1 MLPTGDVVIRDGN
14 LTSGAANYKEF
25 WYSLVGLSGEG
36 QNSDGNGQYV
46 RFQTGGGTQTV
57 SLTGGA
63 STLFGNAA
71 CPPLG
76 TRPAYTGKLPPYQP
90 GKACYRQ
97 TLPDL
102 NGAAYGPSDPAVQTS
117 PATTLPA
124 TPVTAAASGALA
136 HAGAAPRGAGR
147 QGGGRVK
154 LAIKKYWKNF
164 AAVVALAV
172 LGLFAAGYIMGHQ
185 RFYLPAWVPVLGTDF
200 VDYKANFSTAQS
212 VTPGQ
217 GQTVQI
223 AGVDVGEISAVDLV
237 NGQAQITMKLR
248 KKYTPI
254 HENAT
259 ALLRPKTGL
268 NDMIVQLD
276 PGTAKAAKAPE
287 GWAIPIDR
295 TLPNVNADEV
305 LSALDGDTRDY
316 LQLLVGGAGQALGAN
331 GKQLSATFKRFEP
344 LGRDLARLNG
354 ALAKRQ
360 RAIGRS
366 VHNFRL
372 LADALG
378 DKDDQLATLVDSSN
392 RVFRSFARQNANL
405 KATLQEL
412 PTTLQATDT
421 ALAKT
426 DKFAQVLGP
435 TLGDLRPGARALGP
449 SLQQTRP
456 FLRKTTP
463 IIKNQLRPFAVDV
476 QPVVKLLQPVNK
488 SLAKITPDLDKT
500 FKVVNELL
508 NELAYNPPG
517 KEEGFLFALSWL
529 NHNGTSLFAL
539 QDAHGPI
546 RRGLVFADCNSLGT
560 LQVLRTGN
568 PQLGTAADLLN
579 APKTSQVCKSAT
591 TGTPAAL
598 KGAKP

>member
-1 MLPTGDVVIRDGN
+1 
-14 LTSGAANYKEF
+14 
-25 WYSLVGLSGEG
+25 
-36 QNSDGNGQYV
+36 
-46 RFQTGGGTQTV
+46 
-57 SLTGGA
+57 
-63 STLFGNAA
+63 
-71 CPPLG
+71 
-76 TRPAYTGKLPPYQP
+76 
-90 GKACYRQ
+90 
-97 TLPDL
+97 
-102 NGAAYGPSDPAVQTS
+102 
-117 PATTLPA
+117 
-124 TPVTAAASGALA
+124 
-136 HAGAAPRGAGR
+136 
-147 QGGGRVK
+147 VK

-164 AAVVALAV
+164 AAVVALAI

-223 AGVDVGEISAVDLV
+223 AGVDVGELSKVELV

-254 HENAT
+254 HEDAT

-276 PGTAKAAKAPE
+276 PGTAKAPKAPE

-316 LQLLVGGAGQALGAN
+316 LQLLVGGAGQALGDN
-331 GKQLSATFKRFEP
+331 GKQVSATFKRFEP

-354 ALAKRQ
+354 ALARRQ
-360 RAIGRS
+360 QAIGRS

-372 LADALG
+372 LAQALG

-392 RVFRSFARQNANL
+392 RVFRSFANQNQNL
-405 KATLQEL
+405 RSTLQEL
-412 PTTLQATDT
+412 PSTLQATNV
-421 ALAKT
+421 ALRKT
-426 DKFAQVLGP
+426 NKFGRALGP
-435 TLGDLRPGARALGP
+435 TLGGLRPGARALGP
-449 SLQQTRP
+449 SLRQTRP
-456 FLRKTTP
+456 FLRQTTP
-463 IIKNQLRPFAVDV
+463 IIKNQLRPFSVEV
-476 QPVVKLLQPVNK
+476 QPFVKVLQPVNK
-488 SLAKITPDLDKT
+488 SLAKITPNLDKT
-500 FKVVNELL
+500 FDVVNEVL

-517 KEEGFLFALSWL
+517 KDEGFLFSLGWL
-529 NHNGTSLFAL
+529 NHNGTSLFGL

-598 KGAKP
+598 KAAKP

>member
-71 CPPLG
+71 SPPLG

-124 TPVTAAASGALA
+124 RGDGSRQRRAR
-136 HAGAAPRGAGR
+136 HAGAAPRRAGR

-276 PGTAKAAKAPE
+276 PGTAEAAKAPE

-360 RAIGRS
+360 RRHRPLRPQLPAARRRARGQGRPAR
-366 VHNFRL
+366 HARRL
-372 LADALG
+372 VQPRVPLLRPAGREPQGDAAGAADHARRPRTPRWPRPTASPRCSARRSATCARRAGARPVAAADAAVPAQDHADHQEPAAPLRRRRPAG
-378 DKDDQLATLVDSSN
+378 REAPAAGEQEPGQDHAEPGQDASTWSTSCSTSS
-392 RVFRSFARQNANL
+392 
-405 KATLQEL
+405 
-412 PTTLQATDT
+412 PTTRRARRRASSSRSAGSTTT
-421 ALAKT
+421 A
-426 DKFAQVLGP
+426 
-435 TLGDLRPGARALGP
+435 RR
-449 SLQQTRP
+449 SSR
-456 FLRKTTP
+456 
-463 IIKNQLRPFAVDV
+463 
-476 QPVVKLLQPVNK
+476 
-488 SLAKITPDLDKT
+488 S
-500 FKVVNELL
+500 
-508 NELAYNPPG
+508 
-517 KEEGFLFALSWL
+517 
-529 NHNGTSLFAL
+529 

-546 RRGLVFADCNSLGT
+546 RRGLVFADCNTLGT